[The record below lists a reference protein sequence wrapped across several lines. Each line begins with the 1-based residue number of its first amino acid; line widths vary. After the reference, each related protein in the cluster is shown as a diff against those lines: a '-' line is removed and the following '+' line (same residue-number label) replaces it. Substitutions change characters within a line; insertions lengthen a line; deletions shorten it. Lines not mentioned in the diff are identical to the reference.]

1 MEYKIYVE
9 YEKLF
14 KLSMEMSVGCLLPY
28 VSGDLEG
35 YSHATSDKCIE
46 YSLAIKINGETV
58 DGYKDIH
65 ELNIKLLGS
74 DYYYRRVKS
83 VDVDTVNKTVT
94 LEV

>member
-1 MEYKIYVE
+1 MEYKLYVD

-14 KLSMEMSVGCLLPY
+14 KLSMEMSVSCLFPY
-28 VSGDLEG
+28 VLGSLED
-35 YSHATSDKCIE
+35 YTHATSDKCIE
-46 YSLAIKINGETV
+46 YSLTIKINGETV

-65 ELNIKLLGS
+65 ELNIKLLKS

-83 VDVDTVNKTVT
+83 VDVDQVNKTVT